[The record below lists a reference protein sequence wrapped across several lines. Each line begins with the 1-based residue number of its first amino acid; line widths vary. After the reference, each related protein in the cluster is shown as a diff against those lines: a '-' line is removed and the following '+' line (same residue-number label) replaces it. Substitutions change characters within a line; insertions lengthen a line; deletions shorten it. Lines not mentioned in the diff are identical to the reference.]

1 MVRVPACD
9 ECDEAATKVQLPAT
23 GAANH
28 LLAPKR
34 LHGRSE
40 RLRGHAKMHDRTGT
54 IIPKFASAEAL
65 KLWLSDLHATQSDPQ
80 MLLSHTAQA
89 LGEYLGASRVIYGE
103 FQLAA
108 ETLHIPLD
116 WTRKG
121 VTSLAGRHPIF
132 LESAMIRAYA
142 TGATLIA
149 DDSYQVESLGE
160 ERAFLEATGT
170 RAFVTVPL
178 LGENGLHA
186 IFSVNDDKVRH
197 WSAEDVSLIEYTA
210 ARTRAMLDHLRLIE
224 KLRESEEQFR
234 HLAENLP
241 GLCWIGDDKGQLF
254 WANQQWHDMF
264 DGTSAAQGDL
274 SGVMHP
280 EDLRQTLE
288 LWDKMRHSGEMAA
301 AHLRM
306 RGRDG
311 IYRPYIS
318 RAVPIRDTNGAVV
331 RWCGVQI
338 DLSDKHAHDR
348 RQAVLRAFHDRSR
361 ELTDR
366 AAILGVLAQL
376 LVEYMG
382 IPHFLYGDTT
392 DGIPET
398 LDAFHAHDGVE
409 QAHPAIRFSLITAFR
424 TLAASYSWAESRIV
438 DDNRTLG
445 RPADDPV
452 QRAADLMGVRSS
464 INVPIVREGKPVA
477 MIALLDTVTRRW
489 TEDEIELAEELA
501 ERVWAALARARAESA
516 LQERERHQAFV
527 IDWSDR
533 VRGETSPSAIMT
545 VTLDWL
551 GRHLSVTRATY
562 SESDAS
568 GRLFSIL
575 GEWREP
581 EVVSIADTQFSLDDV
596 GETVEREWIAGAIV
610 RYDDVASDPR
620 VGAEYVPAYLA
631 AQIQAFVSIPLIEN
645 GRVRSALSVQHKEV
659 RHWRDSE
666 IQLLRDIAE
675 RSWVS
680 LERARA
686 QAELAERERHQA
698 FLIDWSD
705 RIRGETSPEA
715 IMGTT
720 LQWLANHLGATRT
733 TYAECDMTGRRFT
746 VTGEWRDGAV
756 SSIRGNSF
764 FLENVGA
771 AVDRDWSVGEIIR
784 YDDVASDDRLEQLAQ
799 ERYRDAQIAAFV
811 SVPLVQRGAMRSALS
826 IQQSSPRV
834 WHESEIQLM
843 RDIAERTWVA
853 LERARVQTA
862 LQERER
868 NQTFLIAWSDKVR
881 RETSPQAIIA
891 TTLEWLGQ
899 HLGITR
905 ATYSESDA
913 EGRVFTVAGE
923 WRNGVNSNLGARIT
937 LGSISASV
945 DKEWVSGDLVC
956 YDDVIGDP
964 RVDAAAAERYAA
976 TSIRAFISVPLV
988 QDGQMRSILSVHD
1001 KNPRHWQPGELQL
1014 MRDIA
1019 ERAWVTLE
1027 RAQAEAAL
1035 QERERNQ
1042 AFLIAWNDRINA
1054 RTNAR
1059 EILGETLAALG
1070 EHLGLMR
1077 TNFAE
1082 TTNRGQE
1089 LCVLQEWTDGVLS
1102 ATNERYPLAVLGA
1115 KLAESH
1121 SSGLPVRVDDT
1132 AHDPRFDETNK
1143 PLFDRLSIH
1152 AVLTLPMMRGGE
1164 IVGVLSVQSSTP
1176 RRWSDGEVDLVREL
1190 ADRTLAV
1197 LERAHSEERLAE
1209 SEAQLS
1215 AFLENAPVA
1224 MHLKDADGRYV
1235 RVNPEFARGVGRM
1248 REEVQGANADEVF
1261 PPRIAAEVKRL
1272 EALALAGEVASAE
1285 VAIGEILGDD
1295 SYVLSMVFPIT
1306 GAGVARTGGFT
1317 LDLTERK
1324 RAEAALA
1331 RSRETLY
1338 QTEKLSALGSL
1349 LAGVSHELNNP
1360 LSIVVAQ
1367 AVMMERQSQ
1376 GGELAER
1383 AQKIRK
1389 AADRC
1394 ARIVQTFLA
1403 MARQKRPE
1411 REPVN
1416 LNAVAMAAYDLA
1428 EYGLRTDGIV
1438 AKRELAVTLPTISA
1452 DSDQLHQI
1460 IINLLVNA
1468 QQAMGDTA
1476 KSERKLTLRTA
1487 EGETAGTVILDVIDN
1502 GPGVPDDMRRRIFE
1516 PFYTTKPQGEGTGV
1530 GLSFSQG
1537 LAEAHGGKL
1546 ELLPAERG
1554 AHFRLT
1560 LPVDPAQGAPE
1571 LQAPARVSTEGPA
1584 RRALVVDDE
1593 LEIAESLA
1601 DFLSIEGF
1609 TCDVAVGGVQ
1619 AQKRLLRGQ
1628 YDLIVSDLRMPGMDG
1643 PQLHAWLKDIRPD
1656 LEGRMAFATGDTLGA
1671 NAARFLEAMDRPVLE
1686 KPFMPDAVHRFLQ
1699 QMDLA

>member
-1 MVRVPACD
+1 
-9 ECDEAATKVQLPAT
+9 
-23 GAANH
+23 
-28 LLAPKR
+28 
-34 LHGRSE
+34 
-40 RLRGHAKMHDRTGT
+40 MHDRTGE
-54 IIPKFASAEAL
+54 PFA
-65 KLWLSDLHATQSDPQ
+65 
-80 MLLSHTAQA
+80 
-89 LGEYLGASRVIYGE
+89 G
-103 FQLAA
+103 
-108 ETLHIPLD
+108 
-116 WTRKG
+116 
-121 VTSLAGRHPIF
+121 
-132 LESAMIRAYA
+132 LES
-142 TGATLIA
+142 
-149 DDSYQVESLGE
+149 
-160 ERAFLEATGT
+160 
-170 RAFVTVPL
+170 
-178 LGENGLHA
+178 
-186 IFSVNDDKVRH
+186 
-197 WSAEDVSLIEYTA
+197 
-210 ARTRAMLDHLRLIE
+210 LDALT
-224 KLRESEEQFR
+224 LRESEEQFR
-234 HLAENLP
+234 HLAENIP
-241 GLCWIGDDKGQLF
+241 GLCWVGDDKGQLI
-254 WANQQWHDMF
+254 WANRQWHEIF
-264 DGTSAAQGDL
+264 DGTSAERGDA
-274 SGVMHP
+274 SDVVHP
-280 EDLRQTLE
+280 EDLPIALE
-288 LWDKMRHSGEMAA
+288 LWDRMRRQGETAA
-301 AHLRM
+301 VHLRM

-311 IYRPYIS
+311 TYRPYLS
-318 RAVPIRDTNGAVV
+318 KAVPIHDAEGAIS
-331 RWCGVQI
+331 RWCGIQI
-338 DLSDKHAHDR
+338 DLSERRAHDR
-348 RQAVLRAFHDRSR
+348 RQAVLRAFHDQSR
-361 ELTDR
+361 DQTEPVE
-366 AAILGVLAQL
+366 ILSSLARL
-376 LVEYMG
+376 LVEHMG
-382 IPHFLYGDTT
+382 IPHFLYGETR
-392 DGIPET
+392 DGDPAA
-398 LDAFHAHDGVE
+398 LDIFRAVDGVK
-409 QAHPAIRFSLITAFR
+409 QPMPTARVNLIEAFEK
-424 TLAASYSWAESRIV
+424 LAERNRSADSWIV
-438 DDNRTLG
+438 TDNRLLE
-445 RPADDPV
+445 RAPDDPL
-452 QRAADLMGVRSS
+452 QRAADAMGVCAS
-464 INVPIVREGKPVA
+464 INVPIIKEGRPVA
-477 MIALLDTVTRRW
+477 MIALLDTVPRHW

-501 ERVWAALARARAESA
+501 ERVWAALARARAEAA

-533 VRGETSPSAIMT
+533 VRGEASPQATMAQ
-545 VTLDWL
+545 TLEWL
-551 GRHLSVTRATY
+551 GRHLGITRATY
-562 SESDAS
+562 SESDES
-568 GRLFSIL
+568 GRTFAIL

-581 EVVSIADTQFSLDDV
+581 QVVSIAGTSFSLDDV
-596 GETVEREWIAGAIV
+596 GATVEREWVAGAIV
-610 RYDDVASDPR
+610 RYDDVATDPR
-620 VGAEYVPAYLA
+620 VEAGYVPSYLA
-631 AQIQAFVSIPLIEN
+631 AQIQAFVSVPLIEN
-645 GRVRSALSVQHKEV
+645 GRVRSALSVQHREA

-675 RSWVS
+675 RTWVS

-705 RIRGETSPEA
+705 RIRGEASPES
-715 IMGTT
+715 IMAVT
-720 LQWLANHLGATRT
+720 LEWLGQHLGATRT
-733 TYAECDMTGRRFT
+733 TYAECDTTGRRFT
-746 VTGEWRDGAV
+746 VNGEWRDDAV

-764 FLENVGA
+764 FLESVGA
-771 AVDRDWSVGEIIR
+771 AVDRDWTVGEIIR
-784 YDDVASDDRLEQLAQ
+784 YDDVRDERLEAEAT
-799 ERYRDAQIAAFV
+799 ERYLGAQISAFV
-811 SVPLVQRGAMRSALS
+811 SVPLVQGGAMRSALS
-826 IQQSSPRV
+826 IQQNVPRI
-834 WHESEIQLM
+834 WREGEIQLM
-843 RDIAERTWVA
+843 RDIAERAWVA

-868 NQTFLIAWSDKVR
+868 NQAFLIAWSDKVR

-913 EGRVFTVAGE
+913 EGRVFTVRGE
-923 WRNGVNSNLGARIT
+923 WRNGVNSNLGSQVT

-964 RVDAAAAERYAA
+964 RVNEAAAKRYRE

-1001 KNPRHWQPGELQL
+1001 RNPRQWQASELQL

-1042 AFLIAWNDRINA
+1042 AFLIGWSDRIRA

-1070 EHLGLMR
+1070 EHLGVMR

-1082 TTNRGQE
+1082 TSRDGQE
-1089 LCVLQEWTDGVLS
+1089 LCVLQEWSDGALN
-1102 ATNERYPLAVLGA
+1102 ATHERYPLSVLGN
-1115 KLAESH
+1115 KLAAAH

-1132 AHDPRFDETNK
+1132 ATDPRFDETNK
-1143 PLFDRLSIH
+1143 PLFDSLSIH
-1152 AVLTLPMMRGGE
+1152 AVLTLPMMRVGQ

-1176 RRWSDGEVDLVREL
+1176 RRWTDGEVDLVRDL

-1224 MHLKDADGRYV
+1224 MHLKDGDGRYV
-1235 RVNPEFARGVGRM
+1235 RVNPEFARGVGRT
-1248 REEVQGANADEVF
+1248 REEVQGATADEVF
-1261 PPRIAAEVKRL
+1261 PARIAAEVKRL

-1285 VAIGEILGDD
+1285 IEIGEILGDD
-1295 SYVLSMVFPIT
+1295 GHVLSMIFPIT

-1338 QTEKLSALGSL
+1338 QAEKLSALGSL

-1428 EYGLRTDGIV
+1428 EYGLRTDGIS
-1438 AKRELAVTLPTISA
+1438 ATRELAPTLPTISA

-1460 IINLLVNA
+1460 IINLLINA
-1468 QQAMGDTA
+1468 QQAMADTGQA
-1476 KSERKLTLRTA
+1476 DRKLTLRTA
-1487 EGETAGTVILDVIDN
+1487 QGETAGTVIVEVIDN
-1502 GPGVPDDMRRRIFE
+1502 GPGVPDDARRRIFE

-1546 ELLPAERG
+1546 ELLPSKRG

-1571 LQAPARVSTEGPA
+1571 LQAPTPA
-1584 RRALVVDDE
+1584 PVEPPVRRALVIDDE
-1593 LEIAESLA
+1593 QEIAESLA

-1609 TCDVAVGGVQ
+1609 ACDVAVGGTE
-1619 AQKRLLRGQ
+1619 AQKRLAQGD

-1643 PQLHAWLKDIRPD
+1643 PQLYAWLKAQRPD
-1656 LEGRMAFATGDTLGA
+1656 LESRMAFATGDTLGV

>member
-1 MVRVPACD
+1 MQD
-9 ECDEAATKVQLPAT
+9 
-23 GAANH
+23 
-28 LLAPKR
+28 PK
-34 LHGRSE
+34 GE
-40 RLRGHAKMHDRTGT
+40 
-54 IIPKFASAEAL
+54 PFA
-65 KLWLSDLHATQSDPQ
+65 
-80 MLLSHTAQA
+80 
-89 LGEYLGASRVIYGE
+89 G
-103 FQLAA
+103 
-108 ETLHIPLD
+108 
-116 WTRKG
+116 
-121 VTSLAGRHPIF
+121 
-132 LESAMIRAYA
+132 LES
-142 TGATLIA
+142 
-149 DDSYQVESLGE
+149 
-160 ERAFLEATGT
+160 
-170 RAFVTVPL
+170 
-178 LGENGLHA
+178 
-186 IFSVNDDKVRH
+186 
-197 WSAEDVSLIEYTA
+197 
-210 ARTRAMLDHLRLIE
+210 LDALT
-224 KLRESEEQFR
+224 LRESEEQFR
-234 HLAENLP
+234 HLAENIP
-241 GLCWIGDDKGQLF
+241 GLCWVGGDKGQLI
-254 WANQQWHDMF
+254 WANRQWHEMF
-264 DGTSAAQGDL
+264 DGTSAERGDP
-274 SGVMHP
+274 SGVCHP
-280 EDLRQTLE
+280 EDLPTALA
-288 LWDKMRHSGEMAA
+288 LWDRMRAEGEIAA
-301 AHLRM
+301 VHLRM

-311 IYRPYIS
+311 IYRPYLS
-318 RAVPIRDTNGAVV
+318 KAVPIRDEHGAIL

-338 DLSDKHAHDR
+338 DLSDRHAHDR
-348 RQAVLRAFHDRSR
+348 RQAVLRAFHDQSR
-361 ELTDR
+361 DQTEP
-366 AAILGVLAQL
+366 AAILNVLATL
-376 LVEYMG
+376 LVEHMA
-382 IPHFLYGDTT
+382 IPQFLYGETVEGD
-392 DGIPET
+392 PAT
-398 LDAFHAHDGVE
+398 LDVFHAADGV
-409 QAHPAIRFSLITAFR
+409 QQSNPAARFSLIQAFG
-424 TLAASYSWAESRIV
+424 TLAERYSWTESRVV
-438 DDNRTLG
+438 DDNISLG
-445 RPADDPV
+445 RSADDPV

-464 INVPIVREGKPVA
+464 INVPIVKEGKPVA
-477 MIALLDTVTRRW
+477 MLALLDTVARHW

-501 ERVWAALARARAESA
+501 ERVWAALARARAEAA

-533 VRGETSPSAIMT
+533 VRGETSPQAIIAI
-545 VTLDWL
+545 TLEWL
-551 GRHLSVTRATY
+551 GA
-562 SESDAS
+562 
-568 GRLFSIL
+568 
-575 GEWREP
+575 
-581 EVVSIADTQFSLDDV
+581 
-596 GETVEREWIAGAIV
+596 
-610 RYDDVASDPR
+610 
-620 VGAEYVPAYLA
+620 
-631 AQIQAFVSIPLIEN
+631 
-645 GRVRSALSVQHKEV
+645 
-659 RHWRDSE
+659 
-666 IQLLRDIAE
+666 
-675 RSWVS
+675 
-680 LERARA
+680 
-686 QAELAERERHQA
+686 
-698 FLIDWSD
+698 
-705 RIRGETSPEA
+705 
-715 IMGTT
+715 
-720 LQWLANHLGATRT
+720 HLGAMRT
-733 TYAECDMTGRRFT
+733 TYAECDSTGRRFT
-746 VTGEWRDGAV
+746 VTGEWRDDAV

-771 AVDRDWSVGEIIR
+771 AVDRDWTVGEVIR
-784 YDDVASDDRLEQLAQ
+784 YDDVANDVRLEPEAV
-799 ERYRDAQIAAFV
+799 ERYLGAQIAAFV
-811 SVPLVQRGAMRSALS
+811 SVPLVQGGAMRSALS
-826 IQQSSPRV
+826 IQQNVSRA
-834 WHESEIQLM
+834 WRADEIQLLC
-843 RDIAERTWVA
+843 DIAERTWVA

-868 NQTFLIAWSDKVR
+868 NQAFLLAWSDKVR
-881 RETSPQAIIA
+881 RETSPQAIMA

-899 HLGITR
+899 HLGISR

-923 WRNGVNSNLGARIT
+923 WRDGVGSNLGNRIT

-956 YDDVIGDP
+956 YDDVVGDP

-1001 KNPRHWQPGELQL
+1001 KNPRQWQPSELQL
-1014 MRDIA
+1014 MRDVA
-1019 ERAWVTLE
+1019 ERTWVTLE

-1042 AFLIAWNDRINA
+1042 AFLIAWNDRI
-1054 RTNAR
+1054 RTRTDAR

-1070 EHLGLMR
+1070 EHLGVMR

-1082 TTNRGQE
+1082 TSAGGQV
-1089 LCVLQEWTDGVLS
+1089 LCVLQEWTEGVLS
-1102 ATNERYPLAVLGA
+1102 STHERYPLSVLG
-1115 KLAESH
+1115 KRLAAAH

-1132 AHDPRFDETNK
+1132 ASDPRFDETNK
-1143 PLFDRLSIH
+1143 PLFDSLNIR

-1164 IVGVLSVQSSTP
+1164 IVGVLSVQANVP
-1176 RRWSDGEVDLVREL
+1176 RRWTDGEVDLVRDL

-1235 RVNPEFARGVGRM
+1235 RVNPEFARGVGRA

-1261 PPRIAAEVKRL
+1261 PPSIAAEVQRL
-1272 EALALAGEVASAE
+1272 EALALGGEVASAE
-1285 VAIGEILGDD
+1285 IAVGEILGDD
-1295 SYVLSMVFPIT
+1295 RHVLSMVFPIV

-1411 REPVN
+1411 REPVD
-1416 LNAVAMAAYDLA
+1416 LNHVAMAAYDLA
-1428 EYGLRTDGIV
+1428 EYGLRSDGI
-1438 AKRELAVTLPTISA
+1438 ATTRELAPTLPTISA

-1476 KSERKLTLRTA
+1476 APDRKLTLRTA
-1487 EGETAGTVILDVIDN
+1487 PGETAGTVILDVIDN
-1502 GPGVPDDMRRRIFE
+1502 GPGIPADARRRIFE

-1546 ELLPAERG
+1546 ELLPSRRG

-1571 LQAPARVSTEGPA
+1571 LQAPAPAAAQAPA
-1584 RRALVVDDE
+1584 RRALVIDDE
-1593 LEIAESLA
+1593 QEIAESLA

-1609 TCDVAVGGVQ
+1609 ACDVAVGGED
-1619 AQKRLLRGQ
+1619 AQRKLAKGN
-1628 YDLIVSDLRMPGMDG
+1628 YDLIVSDLRMPGVDG
-1643 PQLHAWLKDIRPD
+1643 PQLHAWLKAERPD
-1656 LEGRMAFATGDTLGA
+1656 LAARMAFATGDTLGSA
-1671 NAARFLEAMDRPVLE
+1671 AARFLEAVDRPVLE

>member
-1 MVRVPACD
+1 
-9 ECDEAATKVQLPAT
+9 
-23 GAANH
+23 
-28 LLAPKR
+28 
-34 LHGRSE
+34 
-40 RLRGHAKMHDRTGT
+40 MHDRGGQ
-54 IIPKFASAEAL
+54 PFA
-65 KLWLSDLHATQSDPQ
+65 
-80 MLLSHTAQA
+80 
-89 LGEYLGASRVIYGE
+89 G
-103 FQLAA
+103 
-108 ETLHIPLD
+108 
-116 WTRKG
+116 
-121 VTSLAGRHPIF
+121 
-132 LESAMIRAYA
+132 LES
-142 TGATLIA
+142 
-149 DDSYQVESLGE
+149 
-160 ERAFLEATGT
+160 
-170 RAFVTVPL
+170 
-178 LGENGLHA
+178 
-186 IFSVNDDKVRH
+186 
-197 WSAEDVSLIEYTA
+197 
-210 ARTRAMLDHLRLIE
+210 LDALT
-224 KLRESEEQFR
+224 LRESEEQFR
-234 HLAENLP
+234 HLAENIP
-241 GLCWIGDDKGQLF
+241 GLCWVGDDKGRLI
-254 WANQQWHDMF
+254 WANRQWHDMF
-264 DGTSAAQGDL
+264 DGTSAERGDA
-274 SGVMHP
+274 SGVCHP
-280 EDLRQTLE
+280 EDLPVALAA
-288 LWDKMRHSGEMAA
+288 WDRMRAEGDTAA
-301 AHLRM
+301 VNLRM
-306 RGRDG
+306 RGKDG
-311 IYRPYIS
+311 VYRPYLS
-318 RAVPIRDTNGAVV
+318 KAVPIRDEQGAIS

-338 DLSDKHAHDR
+338 DLSERRAHDR
-348 RQAVLRAFHDRSR
+348 RQAVLRAFHDQSR
-361 ELTDR
+361 DQAEPS
-366 AAILGVLAQL
+366 AILGILARL
-376 LVEYMG
+376 LVEHMA
-382 IPHFLYGDTT
+382 IPHFLYGETVDGDPATLQVFHAA
-392 DGIPET
+392 DGIQQSNPS
-398 LDAFHAHDGVE
+398 A
-409 QAHPAIRFSLITAFR
+409 RFSLIQAFAS
-424 TLAASYSWAESRIV
+424 LAERHSWTESRV
-438 DDNRTLG
+438 VEDNISLG
-445 RPADDPV
+445 RDADDPV

-477 MIALLDTVTRRW
+477 MIAVLDTVARHW
-489 TEDEIELAEELA
+489 SEDEIELAEELA
-501 ERVWAALARARAESA
+501 ERVWAALARARAEAA

-533 VRGETSPSAIMT
+533 VRGETSPDAIIR
-545 VTLDWL
+545 VTLEWL
-551 GRHLSVTRATY
+551 GRHLGITRATY

-568 GRLFSIL
+568 GRVFAIL
-575 GEWREP
+575 GEWRDRQ
-581 EVVSIADTQFSLDDV
+581 VISIAHTSFSLDDV
-596 GETVEREWIAGAIV
+596 GETVEREWLAGAIV
-610 RYDDVASDPR
+610 RYDDVATDPR
-620 VGAEYVPAYLA
+620 IDAANVPAYLG
-631 AQIQAFVSIPLIEN
+631 AQIHAFVSVPLIEN
-645 GRVRSALSVQHKEV
+645 GRVRSALSVQHREP
-659 RHWRDSE
+659 RHWGDSE

-675 RSWVS
+675 RTCVS

-705 RIRGETSPEA
+705 RVRGETCPDA
-715 IMGTT
+715 IMAVT
-720 LQWLANHLGATRT
+720 LEWLGQHLGATRT
-733 TYAECDMTGRRFT
+733 TYAECDSSGRRFT
-746 VTGEWRDGAV
+746 VTGEWRDGV

-764 FLENVGA
+764 LLESVGA
-771 AVDRDWSVGEIIR
+771 AVDREWTIGEVIR
-784 YDDVASDDRLEQLAQ
+784 YDDVEDGRLEAAAT
-799 ERYRDAQIAAFV
+799 ERYLAAQIHAFV
-811 SVPLVQRGAMRSALS
+811 SVPLVQGGAMRSALS
-826 IQQSSPRV
+826 IQQSAPRI
-834 WHESEIQLM
+834 WRENEIQLM

-868 NQTFLIAWSDKVR
+868 HQAFLIAWSDKVR
-881 RETSPQAIIA
+881 RETSPSAIIA

-905 ATYSESDA
+905 ATYSESDP
-913 EGRVFTVAGE
+913 EGRVFTVSGE
-923 WRNGVNSNLGARIT
+923 WRDGVSSNLGARIT

-945 DKEWVSGDLVC
+945 DREWVSGDLVC

-964 RVDAAAAERYAA
+964 RVDEAAARRYRE

-988 QDGQMRSILSVHD
+988 QDGQMRSILSVQD
-1001 KNPRHWQPGELQL
+1001 KKPRQWRTSELQL
-1014 MRDIA
+1014 MRDVA

-1035 QERERNQ
+1035 QARERHQ
-1042 AFLIAWNDRINA
+1042 AFLIAWNDRI
-1054 RTNAR
+1054 RTRTSAR

-1070 EHLGLMR
+1070 EHLGVMR

-1082 TTNRGQE
+1082 TMMGGQE
-1089 LCVLQEWTDGVLS
+1089 LCVLQEWTEGVLS
-1102 ATNERYPLAVLGA
+1102 ATHERYPLSVLGA
-1115 KLAESH
+1115 KLAAAH

-1132 AHDPRFDETNK
+1132 ANDPRFDETNK
-1143 PLFDRLSIH
+1143 PLFDSLNIH
-1152 AVLTLPMMRGGE
+1152 AVLTLPMLRGDE
-1164 IVGVLSVQSSTP
+1164 ILGVLSVQNASP
-1176 RRWSDGEVDLVREL
+1176 RRWTDEEVDLVRDL

-1224 MHLKDADGRYV
+1224 MHLKDGDGRYI
-1235 RVNPEFARGVGRM
+1235 RVNPEFAKGLGRT
-1248 REEVQGANADEVF
+1248 REEVQGAHADEIF
-1261 PPRIAAEVKRL
+1261 PPRIAAETRRL
-1272 EALALAGEVASAE
+1272 EELARSGQVASAE
-1285 VAIGEILGDD
+1285 ISIGEILGNDTH
-1295 SYVLSMVFPIT
+1295 VLSMVFPIT
-1306 GAGVARTGGFT
+1306 GAGQARTGGFI

-1411 REPVN
+1411 REPVD
-1416 LNAVAMAAYDLA
+1416 LNHVAMAAYELA
-1428 EYGLRTDGIV
+1428 EYGLRTDGV
-1438 AKRELAVTLPTISA
+1438 AATRELAPSLPTISA

-1468 QQAMGDTA
+1468 QQAM
-1476 KSERKLTLRTA
+1476 SETPRPDRKLTLRTA
-1487 EGETAGTVILDVIDN
+1487 AGETAGTVILEVIDS
-1502 GPGVPDDMRRRIFE
+1502 GPGIPEEAHRRIFE

-1546 ELLPAERG
+1546 ELLRSKRG

-1571 LQAPARVSTEGPA
+1571 LQAAAPVIAEAPP

-1609 TCDVAVGGVQ
+1609 ACDVSVGGAE
-1619 AQKRLLRGQ
+1619 AQKRLAKGE

-1643 PQLHAWLKDIRPD
+1643 PQLYAWLQTERPELVD
-1656 LEGRMAFATGDTLGA
+1656 RMAFATGDTLGTS
-1671 NAARFLEAMDRPVLE
+1671 AARFLEATDRPVLE

>member
-1 MVRVPACD
+1 
-9 ECDEAATKVQLPAT
+9 
-23 GAANH
+23 
-28 LLAPKR
+28 
-34 LHGRSE
+34 
-40 RLRGHAKMHDRTGT
+40 MHDRTGE
-54 IIPKFASAEAL
+54 PFA
-65 KLWLSDLHATQSDPQ
+65 
-80 MLLSHTAQA
+80 
-89 LGEYLGASRVIYGE
+89 G
-103 FQLAA
+103 
-108 ETLHIPLD
+108 
-116 WTRKG
+116 
-121 VTSLAGRHPIF
+121 
-132 LESAMIRAYA
+132 LES
-142 TGATLIA
+142 
-149 DDSYQVESLGE
+149 
-160 ERAFLEATGT
+160 
-170 RAFVTVPL
+170 
-178 LGENGLHA
+178 
-186 IFSVNDDKVRH
+186 
-197 WSAEDVSLIEYTA
+197 
-210 ARTRAMLDHLRLIE
+210 LDALT
-224 KLRESEEQFR
+224 LRESEEQFR
-234 HLAENLP
+234 HLAENIP
-241 GLCWIGDDKGQLF
+241 GLCWVGDDKGRLI

-264 DGTSAAQGDL
+264 DGTSAERGDA
-274 SGVMHP
+274 SGVVHP
-280 EDLRQTLE
+280 EDLPVALA
-288 LWDKMRHSGEMAA
+288 LWDRMRSEGETAA
-301 AHLRM
+301 VHLRM

-311 IYRPYIS
+311 AYRPYLS
-318 RAVPIRDTNGAVV
+318 KAVPIRDAQGAIS

-338 DLSDKHAHDR
+338 DLSERRAHDR
-348 RQAVLRAFHDRSR
+348 RQAVLRAFHDQSR
-361 ELTDR
+361 DQSEP
-366 AAILGVLAQL
+366 AAILTVLAKL
-376 LVEYMG
+376 LVEHMG
-382 IPHFLYGDTT
+382 IPHFLYGETV
-392 DGIPET
+392 DGDPAT
-398 LDAFHAHDGVE
+398 LDAFHAAYGV
-409 QAHPAIRFSLITAFR
+409 QQNNPASRFSLIHAFGS
-424 TLAASYSWAESRIV
+424 LAERYSRSESRV
-438 DDNRTLG
+438 VSDNTTLG
-445 RPADDPV
+445 RDADDPV

-464 INVPIVREGKPVA
+464 INVPIVKEGRPVA
-477 MIALLDTVTRRW
+477 MIAVLDTVARHW

-501 ERVWAALARARAESA
+501 ERVWAALARARAEAA

-533 VRGETSPSAIMT
+533 VRGETSPQAIMAQ
-545 VTLDWL
+545 TLEWL
-551 GRHLSVTRATY
+551 GRHLGITRATY

-568 GRLFSIL
+568 GRIFSIL
-575 GEWREP
+575 GEWRDEQ
-581 EVVSIADTQFSLDDV
+581 VMSIAGTSFSLDDV
-596 GETVEREWIAGAIV
+596 GETVEREWIAGTIV

-620 VGAEYVPAYLA
+620 VEPDYVPAYLDT
-631 AQIQAFVSIPLIEN
+631 QIRAFVSVPLIEN
-645 GRVRSALSVQHKEV
+645 GRVRSALSVQHREA

-675 RSWVS
+675 RTWVS

-705 RIRGETSPEA
+705 RIRGEASPEA
-715 IMGTT
+715 IMGVT
-720 LQWLANHLGATRT
+720 LEWLGNHLGATRT
-733 TYAECDMTGRRFT
+733 TYAECDTTGRRFT
-746 VTGEWRDGAV
+746 VTGEWRDYAV

-771 AVDRDWSVGEIIR
+771 AVDRDWTVGEVIR
-784 YDDVASDDRLEQLAQ
+784 FDDVIRDGRLEQEAT
-799 ERYRDAQIAAFV
+799 ERYLGAQIAAFV
-811 SVPLVQRGAMRSALS
+811 SVPLVQGGAMRSALS
-826 IQQSSPRV
+826 IQQSEPRV
-834 WHESEIQLM
+834 WREGEIQLM

-868 NQTFLIAWSDKVR
+868 NQAFLIAWSDKVR

-913 EGRVFTVAGE
+913 EGRVFTVRGE
-923 WRNGVNSNLGARIT
+923 WRNGVTSNLGSQVT

-964 RVDAAAAERYAA
+964 RVNEAAAKRYRE

-1001 KNPRHWQPGELQL
+1001 RNPRQWQASELQL

-1042 AFLIAWNDRINA
+1042 AFLIGWSDRIRA

-1070 EHLGLMR
+1070 EHLGVMR

-1082 TTNRGQE
+1082 TTKGGQE
-1089 LCVLQEWTDGVLS
+1089 LCVLQEWTEGVLS
-1102 ATNERYPLAVLGA
+1102 ATYERYPLAVLGQR
-1115 KLAESH
+1115 LAAAH

-1132 AHDPRFDETNK
+1132 ASDPRFDETNK
-1143 PLFDRLSIH
+1143 PLFDSLNIH
-1152 AVLTLPMMRGGE
+1152 AVLTLPMMRVGE
-1164 IVGVLSVQSSTP
+1164 IVGVLSVQSNTP
-1176 RRWSDGEVDLVREL
+1176 RRWTDGEVDLVRDL

-1224 MHLKDADGRYV
+1224 MHLKDGDGRYV

-1295 SYVLSMVFPIT
+1295 SHVLSMVFPIT

-1411 REPVN
+1411 REPVD

-1428 EYGLRTDGIV
+1428 EYGLRTDGI
-1438 AKRELAVTLPTISA
+1438 AATRELAPSLPTISA

-1468 QQAMGDTA
+1468 
-1476 KSERKLTLRTA
+1476 
-1487 EGETAGTVILDVIDN
+1487 
-1502 GPGVPDDMRRRIFE
+1502 
-1516 PFYTTKPQGEGTGV
+1516 
-1530 GLSFSQG
+1530 
-1537 LAEAHGGKL
+1537 
-1546 ELLPAERG
+1546 
-1554 AHFRLT
+1554 
-1560 LPVDPAQGAPE
+1560 
-1571 LQAPARVSTEGPA
+1571 
-1584 RRALVVDDE
+1584 
-1593 LEIAESLA
+1593 
-1601 DFLSIEGF
+1601 
-1609 TCDVAVGGVQ
+1609 
-1619 AQKRLLRGQ
+1619 
-1628 YDLIVSDLRMPGMDG
+1628 
-1643 PQLHAWLKDIRPD
+1643 
-1656 LEGRMAFATGDTLGA
+1656 
-1671 NAARFLEAMDRPVLE
+1671 
-1686 KPFMPDAVHRFLQ
+1686 
-1699 QMDLA
+1699 

>member
-1 MVRVPACD
+1 
-9 ECDEAATKVQLPAT
+9 
-23 GAANH
+23 
-28 LLAPKR
+28 
-34 LHGRSE
+34 
-40 RLRGHAKMHDRTGT
+40 MHD
-54 IIPKFASAEAL
+54 
-65 KLWLSDLHATQSDPQ
+65 
-80 MLLSHTAQA
+80 
-89 LGEYLGASRVIYGE
+89 GASE
-103 FQLAA
+103 PF
-108 ETLHIPLD
+108 
-116 WTRKG
+116 
-121 VTSLAGRHPIF
+121 AG
-132 LESAMIRAYA
+132 LES
-142 TGATLIA
+142 
-149 DDSYQVESLGE
+149 
-160 ERAFLEATGT
+160 
-170 RAFVTVPL
+170 
-178 LGENGLHA
+178 
-186 IFSVNDDKVRH
+186 
-197 WSAEDVSLIEYTA
+197 
-210 ARTRAMLDHLRLIE
+210 LDALT
-224 KLRESEEQFR
+224 LRESEEQFR
-234 HLAENLP
+234 HLAENIP
-241 GLCWIGDDKGQLF
+241 GLCWVGGDTGQLI
-254 WANQQWHDMF
+254 WANHQWHEMF
-264 DGTSAAQGDL
+264 DGTSAERGDPT
-274 SGVMHP
+274 GVVHP
-280 EDLRQTLE
+280 EDLPVALA
-288 LWDKMRHSGEMAA
+288 LWDRMRTKGEMAA
-301 AHLRM
+301 VNLRM
-306 RGRDG
+306 CGRDG
-311 IYRPYIS
+311 VYRPYLS
-318 RAVPIRDTNGAVV
+318 KAVPIRDEYGAIS

-338 DLSDKHAHDR
+338 DLSDRHAHDR
-348 RQAVLRAFHDRSR
+348 RQAVLRAFHDQSR
-361 ELTDR
+361 DQTEP
-366 AAILGVLAQL
+366 AAILAVLARL
-376 LVEYMG
+376 LVEHMA
-382 IPHFLYGDTT
+382 IPHFLYGETV
-392 DGIPET
+392 DGDPDT
-398 LDAFHAHDGVE
+398 LDAFHAVDGVR
-409 QAHPAIRFSLITAFR
+409 QGNPAARFSLIQAFR
-424 TLAASYSWAESRIV
+424 SLAEGHAWDQSRVV
-438 DDNRTLG
+438 DDNKTLG
-445 RPADDPV
+445 RAMDDPV
-452 QRAADLMGVRSS
+452 QRAADLMGVCAS
-464 INVPIVREGKPVA
+464 INVPIVKEGRPVA
-477 MIALLDTVTRRW
+477 MIALLDTVPRHW
-489 TEDEIELAEELA
+489 TADEIELAEELA
-501 ERVWAALARARAESA
+501 ERVWAALARARAEAA

-533 VRGETSPSAIMT
+533 VRGEASPQAIMA

-551 GRHLSVTRATY
+551 GRHLGVTRATY
-562 SESDAS
+562 SESDAA
-568 GRLFSIL
+568 GRIFSIL
-575 GEWREP
+575 GEWRDP
-581 EVVSIADTQFSLDDV
+581 DVTSIANTSFSLDDV
-596 GETVEREWIAGAIV
+596 GSTVEREWLAGAIV
-610 RYDDVASDPR
+610 RYDDIASDPR
-620 VGAEYVPAYLA
+620 VEPEYVPAYLSS
-631 AQIQAFVSIPLIEN
+631 QIQAFVSVPLIEN
-645 GRVRSALSVQHKEV
+645 GRVRSALSVQHREA
-659 RHWRDSE
+659 RHWGDSE

-675 RSWVS
+675 RTWVS

-705 RIRGETSPEA
+705 RVRGETSPDA
-715 IMGTT
+715 IMGIT
-720 LQWLANHLGATRT
+720 LEWLGAHLGATRT
-733 TYAECDMTGRRFT
+733 TYAECDVTGRRFT
-746 VTGEWRDGAV
+746 VTGEWRDPAV

-771 AVDRDWSVGEIIR
+771 AVDREWTIGEVIR
-784 YDDVASDDRLEQLAQ
+784 YDDVAHDARLEAQ
-799 ERYRDAQIAAFV
+799 AAERYLGAQIHAFV
-811 SVPLVQRGAMRSALS
+811 SVPLVQGGAMRSALS
-826 IQQSSPRV
+826 IQQSGVRR
-834 WHESEIQLM
+834 WREDEIQLM

-868 NQTFLIAWSDKVR
+868 HQAFLIAWSDKVR

-913 EGRVFTVAGE
+913 EARVFTVTGE
-923 WRNGVNSNLGARIT
+923 WRDGVSSNLGATVT

-964 RVDAAAAERYAA
+964 RVDQAAAERYRA

-1001 KNPRHWQPGELQL
+1001 RNPRQWQSGELQL

-1027 RAQAEAAL
+1027 RAQAEQVL
-1035 QERERNQ
+1035 QQRERNQ
-1042 AFLIAWNDRINA
+1042 AFLIAWNDRVRDKTSA
-1054 RTNAR
+1054 RD
-1059 EILGETLAALG
+1059 ILGETLSTLG
-1070 EHLGLMR
+1070 EHLSAMR

-1082 TTNRGQE
+1082 PTADGRD
-1089 LCVLQEWTDGVLS
+1089 LVVLQEWSLGQPGIV
-1102 ATNERYPLAVLGA
+1102 NQRYSPEDLGS
-1115 KLAESH
+1115 KLAEAH
-1121 SSGLPVRVDDT
+1121 RSGAPVRVDDT
-1132 AHDPRFDETNK
+1132 ATDPRFDETNR
-1143 PLFDRLSIH
+1143 PLFDSLNIKS
-1152 AVLTLPMMRGGE
+1152 VLTLPMIRAGQ
-1164 IVGVLSVQSSTP
+1164 IVAVLSVQKDKP
-1176 RRWSDGEVDLVREL
+1176 HAWSDSEVALVREL
-1190 ADRTLAV
+1190 ADRTIAV

-1224 MHLKDADGRYV
+1224 MHLKDAGGRYV
-1235 RVNPEFARGVGRM
+1235 RVNPEFARGVGKA
-1248 REEVQGANADEVF
+1248 REEVQGADADEIF

-1272 EALALAGEVASAE
+1272 EALALTGEVASAE

-1295 SYVLSMVFPIT
+1295 SHVLSMVFPIT

-1411 REPVN
+1411 REPVD
-1416 LNAVAMAAYDLA
+1416 LNTVAMAAYELA
-1428 EYGLRTDGIV
+1428 EYGLRTDGITGT
-1438 AKRELAVTLPTISA
+1438 RELAPALPTISA

-1468 QQAMGDTA
+1468 QQAMADTA
-1476 KSERKLTLRTA
+1476 RPDRKLTLRTA
-1487 EGETAGTVILDVIDN
+1487 PGETAGTVILEVIDN
-1502 GPGVPDDMRRRIFE
+1502 GPGVPDEARRRIFE

-1537 LAEAHGGKL
+1537 LAEAHGGRL
-1546 ELLPAERG
+1546 ELIPADNG

-1571 LQAPARVSTEGPA
+1571 LQAPVPLAVEVPK
-1584 RRALVVDDE
+1584 RRALVIDDE

-1609 TCDVAVGGVQ
+1609 TCDVAVGGAQ
-1619 AQKRLLRGQ
+1619 AQKRLLRGH

-1643 PQLHAWLKDIRPD
+1643 PQLYAWLKTERPD
-1656 LEGRMAFATGDTLGA
+1656 LATRMAFATGDTLGTS
-1671 NAARFLEAMDRPVLE
+1671 AARFLEAVERPVLE

-1699 QMDLA
+1699 KMDLA

>member
-1 MVRVPACD
+1 MR
-9 ECDEAATKVQLPAT
+9 
-23 GAANH
+23 
-28 LLAPKR
+28 
-34 LHGRSE
+34 
-40 RLRGHAKMHDRTGT
+40 DRARE
-54 IIPKFASAEAL
+54 PFA
-65 KLWLSDLHATQSDPQ
+65 
-80 MLLSHTAQA
+80 
-89 LGEYLGASRVIYGE
+89 G
-103 FQLAA
+103 
-108 ETLHIPLD
+108 
-116 WTRKG
+116 
-121 VTSLAGRHPIF
+121 
-132 LESAMIRAYA
+132 LES
-142 TGATLIA
+142 
-149 DDSYQVESLGE
+149 
-160 ERAFLEATGT
+160 
-170 RAFVTVPL
+170 
-178 LGENGLHA
+178 
-186 IFSVNDDKVRH
+186 
-197 WSAEDVSLIEYTA
+197 
-210 ARTRAMLDHLRLIE
+210 LDALTP
-224 KLRESEEQFR
+224 RESEEQFR
-234 HLAENLP
+234 HLAENIQ
-241 GLCWIGDDKGQLF
+241 GLCWVGGDNGRLI

-264 DGTSAAQGDL
+264 DGTSAERGDPR
-274 SGVMHP
+274 GVVHP
-280 EDLRQTLE
+280 EDLPVAIA
-288 LWDKMRHSGEMAA
+288 LWDRMRAEGEMAA
-301 AHLRM
+301 VHLRM

-311 IYRPYIS
+311 VYKPYLS
-318 RAVPIRDTNGAVV
+318 KAVPIRDDHGAIA

-338 DLSDKHAHDR
+338 DLSDRHAHDR
-348 RQAVLRAFHDRSR
+348 RQAVLRAFHDQSR
-361 ELTDR
+361 DLTEP
-366 AAILGVLAQL
+366 AAILTVLAKL
-376 LVEYMG
+376 LAEHMQ
-382 IPHFLYGDTT
+382 IPHFLYGETVGGD
-392 DGIPET
+392 PET
-398 LDAFHAHDGVE
+398 LEAFHAADGVE
-409 QAHPAIRFSLITAFR
+409 QSNPSARFSLIQAF
-424 TLAASYSWAESRIV
+424 TSLAERYSWSESRV
-438 DDNRTLG
+438 VADNRMLG
-445 RPADDPV
+445 RAGDDPV
-452 QRAADLMGVRSS
+452 QRAANLMGVRSS
-464 INVPIVREGKPVA
+464 INVPIVKEGKPVA
-477 MIALLDTVTRRW
+477 MLAVLDTDSRHW
-489 TEDEIELAEELA
+489 SADEIELAEELA
-501 ERVWAALARARAESA
+501 ERVWAALARARAEA
-516 LQERERHQAFV
+516 QLQERERHQAFV
-527 IDWSDR
+527 IDWGDR
-533 VRGETSPSAIMT
+533 VRGETSPQAIMA
-545 VTLDWL
+545 VTLEWL
-551 GRHLSVTRATY
+551 GRHLGITRATY

-568 GRLFSIL
+568 GRIFSIL
-575 GEWREP
+575 GEWRDEQ
-581 EVVSIADTQFSLDDV
+581 VNSITNTQFSLDDV
-596 GETVEREWIAGAIV
+596 GETVEREWLAGAIV
-610 RYDDVASDPR
+610 RYDDVVSDPR
-620 VGAEYVPAYLA
+620 VEPDYVPAYLG
-631 AQIQAFVSIPLIEN
+631 AQIQAFVSVPLIEN
-645 GRVRSALSVQHKEV
+645 GRVRSALSVQHNAA

-675 RSWVS
+675 RTWVS

-705 RIRGETSPEA
+705 RVRGATCPDA

-720 LQWLANHLGATRT
+720 LEWLGNHLGATRT
-733 TYAECDMTGRRFT
+733 TYAECDTTGRRFT
-746 VTGEWRDGAV
+746 VTGEWRDASV

-771 AVDRDWSVGEIIR
+771 AVDREWTIGEVIR
-784 YDDVASDDRLEQLAQ
+784 YDDVAHDPRLETAAS
-799 ERYRDAQIAAFV
+799 ERYLGAQISAFI
-811 SVPLVQRGAMRSALS
+811 SVPLVQGGQMRSALS
-826 IQQSSPRV
+826 IQQSAPRG
-834 WHESEIQLM
+834 WRDGEIQLM

-868 NQTFLIAWSDKVR
+868 NQAFLIAWSDKVR

-891 TTLEWLGQ
+891 TTLERLGA
-899 HLGITR
+899 HLGIAR

-913 EGRVFTVAGE
+913 EGRVFTVEGE
-923 WRNGVNSNLGARIT
+923 WRDGVSSNLGARIT

-956 YDDVIGDP
+956 YDDVIDDP
-964 RVDAAAAERYAA
+964 RVDAAAARRYRD

-988 QDGQMRSILSVHD
+988 RDGQMRSILSVHD
-1001 KNPRHWQPGELQL
+1001 RNPRQWRPSELQL

-1019 ERAWVTLE
+1019 ERAWVVLE
-1027 RAQAEAAL
+1027 RAHAEATL

-1042 AFLIAWNDRINA
+1042 AFLIAWNDRIRD

-1070 EHLGLMR
+1070 EHLGVMR

-1082 TTNRGQE
+1082 TSHQGQE
-1089 LCVLQEWTDGVLS
+1089 LRVLQEWTEGVLN
-1102 ATNERYPLAVLGA
+1102 ATHERYPLSVLGD
-1115 KLAESH
+1115 KLAAAH

-1132 AHDPRFDETNK
+1132 ATDPRFDASNK
-1143 PLFDRLSIH
+1143 PLFDSLNIH

-1164 IVGVLSVQSSTP
+1164 IVGVLSVQQSSP
-1176 RRWSDGEVDLVREL
+1176 RRWSDGEVDLVRDL

-1235 RVNPEFARGVGRM
+1235 RVNPEFARGVGRA
-1248 REEVQGANADEVF
+1248 REEVQGADADEVF
-1261 PPRIAAEVKRL
+1261 PPRITAEVKRL
-1272 EALALAGEVASAE
+1272 EALALQGEVASAE
-1285 VAIGEILGDD
+1285 IEIGEILGNDGH
-1295 SYVLSMVFPIT
+1295 VLSMVFPIT

-1411 REPVN
+1411 REPVD

-1428 EYGLRTDGIV
+1428 EYGLRTDGI
-1438 AKRELAVTLPTISA
+1438 AATRELAAALPTISA

-1476 KSERKLTLRTA
+1476 PPDRRLILRTA
-1487 EGETAGTVILDVIDN
+1487 EGETAGTVILEVIDN
-1502 GPGVPDDMRRRIFE
+1502 GPGIPDDMRRRIFE

-1546 ELLPAERG
+1546 ELLPAKRG

-1571 LQAPARVSTEGPA
+1571 LAEAAPARMEAPL
-1584 RRALVVDDE
+1584 RRALVIDDE
-1593 LEIAESLA
+1593 REIAESLA

-1609 TCDVAVGGVQ
+1609 ACDIAVGG
-1619 AQKRLLRGQ
+1619 AEARKRLAKGD
-1628 YDLIVSDLRMPGMDG
+1628 YDLIVSDLRMPGIDG
-1643 PQLHAWLKDIRPD
+1643 PQLHAWLKAERPD
-1656 LEGRMAFATGDTLGA
+1656 LESRMAFATGDTLGTA
-1671 NAARFLEAMDRPVLE
+1671 AARFLEAVDRPVLE
-1686 KPFMPDAVHRFLQ
+1686 KPFMPDAVHHFLQ